1 MRRNVQST
9 TAVETA
15 TKKPTEYNF
24 GKTTY
29 IVRSIFADNSSK
41 DVEHIIERLVLNEIE
56 ENKNNFAA

>member
-15 TKKPTEYNF
+15 NNKPTEYNF

-29 IVRSIFADNSSK
+29 IINSIFADNSSK
-41 DVEHIIERLVLNEIE
+41 DVEHIIERLVLNEVE
-56 ENKNNFAA
+56 ENKNYSAA

>member
-41 DVEHIIERLVLNEIE
+41 DVGHIIERLVLSDVE
-56 ENKNNFAA
+56 ENKNNSAA

>member
-9 TAVETA
+9 TAVETE

-29 IVRSIFADNSSK
+29 IVHSIFAENSSK
-41 DVEHIIERLVLNEIE
+41 DVEHIIERLVLNEVE
-56 ENKNNFAA
+56 ENENNSAA

>member
-15 TKKPTEYNF
+15 NNKPTEYNF

-29 IVRSIFADNSSK
+29 IVKSIFADNSSK
-41 DVEHIIERLVLNEIE
+41 NVEHIIEHLVLSDVE
-56 ENKNNFAA
+56 ENKNNSAA

>member
-15 TKKPTEYNF
+15 SNKPTEYNF

-29 IVRSIFADNSSK
+29 IVHSIFAENSSK
-41 DVEHIIERLVLNEIE
+41 DVEHIIERLVLNEVE
-56 ENKNNFAA
+56 ERENNSAA

>member
-9 TAVETA
+9 TAVDTA
-15 TKKPTEYNF
+15 NNKPTEYYF

-56 ENKNNFAA
+56 ENKNNSAA

>member
-9 TAVETA
+9 TAVEAA
-15 TKKPTEYNF
+15 TKKPTEYYF

-41 DVEHIIERLVLNEIE
+41 GVEHIIERLVLNEVE
-56 ENKNNFAA
+56 ENKNNSAA